1 MNLTQAAEAAK
12 DYIIEQRRWF
22 HQHPEVSEQEFE
34 SCKRIRAELDKMG
47 VEWRPCG
54 LETGTLATI
63 KGAKPGKTILL
74 RADMDG
80 LTVQED
86 RPGVCQRGPR
96 RDACLRPRLPH
107 GHAADGRPDSERGEG

>member
-80 LTVQED
+80 LTVQEETSTI
-86 RPGVCQRGPR
+86 GKQGQTS
-96 RDACLRPRLPH
+96 H
-107 GHAADGRPDSERGEG
+107 WAAALA